1 MLWRWLALFLPLC
14 GGMFYAGRELFPAT
28 PHLEL
33 PGAAPK
39 NAWVE
44 TFLWIREN
52 TPVDA
57 YFALDPDHMEL
68 PGEDQH
74 GFRALAERAMLADR
88 VKDSG
93 AVTMFPNLAD
103 TWTEQFNDQKGWKKF
118 DVEDF
123 RRLKEKYGVGW
134 VAVEKPGV
142 AGLACPYEN
151 ARLMVCR
158 VE

>member
-1 MLWRWLALFLPLC
+1 M
-14 GGMFYAGRELFPAT
+14 
-28 PHLEL
+28 
-33 PGAAPK
+33 
-39 NAWVE
+39 
-44 TFLWIREN
+44 
-52 TPVDA
+52 DA

-118 DVEDF
+118 GVEDF
-123 RRLKEKYGVGW
+123 RRLKKKYGVGW
-134 VAVEKPGV
+134 VVVEKPGV
-142 AGLACPYEN
+142 AGLTCPYEN